1 MPQPEPAV
9 EQTEISSV
17 GKRAVRPYRIGT
29 LDDLPGGGGAGV
41 SWHEGLEVGFAEMLE
56 RGVLDRPVEVV
67 RRSYEAQPTDSG
79 LPNVAAYR
87 DLVHNEGVIGV
98 AGPMMTDNC
107 LALLPELSV
116 QEVPTIAICGSQFF
130 AGKYA
135 FTLPNGGMAD
145 EPATISAWLAS
156 RGITRIAVIRDY
168 PSAVGEE
175 YAYYFR
181 LEARLRGQDILLER
195 GVSQVDS
202 QDNVDEALARLK
214 DAGAECLVY
223 FGLGPLTPKLTVGLQ
238 KLDWDP
244 FRVMGTGFVVAKRK
258 RLVHFRGWHGLDQF
272 HEENEVFQGLLR
284 RYEAMFGEPHETP
297 NSVLT
302 CGYDAARA
310 YSVGLSR
317 MRIAT
322 GPGLRDALETVTRLP
337 AATGAPGTVISFS
350 KRDHRGLKGANYLF
364 VRKVVEGD
372 HELENVFEATAPII

>member
-1 MPQPEPAV
+1 MSPSELV

-17 GKRAVRPYRIGT
+17 GKRVVRPYRIGT

-41 SWHEGLEVGFAEMLE
+41 SWHQGLEIGFAEMLE
-56 RGVLDRPVEVV
+56 RGILDRPVEVI

-79 LPNVAAYR
+79 RPNVTAYR
-87 DLVHNEGVIGV
+87 DLVDNEGVIGV
-98 AGPMMTDNC
+98 AGPMTTDNC
-107 LALLPELSV
+107 LAVLPELSV

-145 EPATISAWLAS
+145 EPATISAWLAG
-156 RGITRIAVIRDY
+156 RGVTQIAVIRDY
-168 PSAVGEE
+168 PSSVGEE
-175 YAYYFR
+175 YAYFFR
-181 LEARLRGQDILLER
+181 NEARLRGQDILLER
-195 GVSQVDS
+195 GIGQVDS
-202 QDNVDEALARLK
+202 QDNVDEALAKLK
-214 DAGAECLVY
+214 RTGAECLVY
-223 FGLGPLTPKLTVGLQ
+223 FGLGPLTPKITVGLK

-244 FRVMGTGFVVAKRK
+244 LRVMGTAFVVAKRK
-258 RLVHFRGWHGLDQF
+258 RLAHFEGWHGLDQF
-272 HEENEVFQGLLR
+272 HEENEVFQGLLQR
-284 RYEAMFGEPHETP
+284 FEAMFGEPHESP

-310 YSVGLSR
+310 YSIALSR

-364 VRKVVEGD
+364 VRKVIQGE